1 MVFIKPWSII
11 KLIIK
16 LKDLRIQKRW
26 NRAPPSKMKPQCILC
41 FFKPTNSVICNNRTQ
56 ISRTYLT
63 IFCSSVIMPAKA
75 DYWKY
80 FSVQGMLAVCQILGS
95 SKPNVSLGALPKAG
109 EKKRISKYL
118 WLWCIPLCDCH
129 FSVTGAVTNHLQKN
143 HKPEWDAY
151 CESLTVRH
159 APGQM
164 PRRLRLR
171 RRKNWQPHL
180 LRKMKRAGL
189 WWLKGEKLRDKRR
202 WTT

>member
-1 MVFIKPWSII
+1 
-11 KLIIK
+11 
-16 LKDLRIQKRW
+16 
-26 NRAPPSKMKPQCILC
+26 
-41 FFKPTNSVICNNRTQ
+41 
-56 ISRTYLT
+56 
-63 IFCSSVIMPAKA
+63 MPAKA

-80 FSVQGMLAVCQILGS
+80 FSVQGMLAVCQILGC

-118 WLWCIPLCDCH
+118 WLWCILLCDCH
-129 FSVTGAVTNHLQKN
+129 LSVTGAVTNHLQKN

-171 RRKNWQPHL
+171 RRKNWHA
-180 LRKMKRAGL
+180 RWRTMRSASMTSGRA
-189 WWLKGEKLRDKRR
+189 RDGCLFSRR
-202 WTT
+202 WVSVIFSSFLWCFLFRSSLMLTALVT